1 MALEAW
7 PATTCCRRLTL
18 PTLDAANAAVTITP
32 APLTASATITGADKP
47 YDGLLVATGSTFG
60 NTALAGALDGDTI
73 TMSTSS
79 LALSFDN
86 AHAGARTVTA
96 SGTALIGGVA
106 STNGGNGLA
115 GNRVAG
121 VASDYASSAV
131 FTIAPVFRNITPIM
145 LTASAV
151 ISGSDKIYDGLLT
164 AANSSITGTTSGAI
178 NSDSVALDTTGYS
191 LAFYDPNVAYV
202 SNGIKATGTA
212 VLGSISN
219 STAAG
224 DGITTAV
231 HGITSDY
238 TITAQPSIADVSYR
252 VMERPLTISAVAA
265 DKVFDGSDT
274 AVVTLSD
281 NQVAGDALTILNSA
295 AHFADASVGSKVV
308 YVSGITVTG
317 ADASNYSFNTVATT
331 AAASISALPTPAVS
345 TDTVVLTDSPAVLE
359 HSGEGQRQITAKSK
373 TENGGVCNG
382 SSDSK
387 EVGCGTDPT
396 PVFPIASADITAALS
411 GTYDR

>member
-1 MALEAW
+1 VASS
-7 PATTCCRRLTL
+7 TI
-18 PTLDAANAAVTITP
+18 AAKQLSVTG
-32 APLTASATITGADKP
+32 TIAGADKT
-47 YDGLLVATGSTFG
+47 YDGLLVATGSSITYV
-60 NTALAGALDGDTI
+60 TEAALNGDV
-73 TMSTSS
+73 
-79 LALSFDN
+79 
-86 AHAGARTVTA
+86 VTA
-96 SGTALIGGVA
+96 
-106 STNGGNGLA
+106 
-115 GNRVAG
+115 
-121 VASDYASSAV
+121 D
-131 FTIAPVFRNITPIM
+131 
-145 LTASAV
+145 
-151 ISGSDKIYDGLLT
+151 
-164 AANSSITGTTSGAI
+164 TS
-178 NSDSVALDTTGYS
+178 GYS

-317 ADASNYSFNTVATT
+317 ADASNYTFNTLATT
-331 AAASISALPTPAVS
+331 AAASITALPPAVS
-345 TDTVVLTDSPAVLE
+345 THANALNNSPAVLVS
-359 HSGEGQRQITAKSK
+359 SGESQRQVKAKSK
-373 TENGGVCNG
+373 TENGGLCNG

-387 EVGCGTDPT
+387 EVGCGADPT

-411 GTYDR
+411 GTYD